1 VDCGP
6 TLGRRHPADAMPGHS
21 KQKQLSELDRQW
33 MRDCFHLVDMKDG
46 DDHGYID
53 IDQMALAMRALG
65 LKPDRK
71 DKIQLAMEIAN
82 LPKEGAGK
90 RRSIVAE
97 TDVINLEVWMQLMT
111 PRMLK
116 LVHKEDGTLLRKKLM
131 EVFAVL
137 DKDGSGYIENDE
149 FRSYMK
155 KMGQQMTEAEIND
168 MVEEVDINQD
178 GKVGPEEFMAMMT
191 KGDSHGKKKKKEK
204 KVDYGI
210 RNKSRRASYG
220 VGMSS

>member
-1 VDCGP
+1 
-6 TLGRRHPADAMPGHS
+6 MPGHS
-21 KQKQLSELDRQW
+21 KQKQLSELDRQR

-46 DDHGYID
+46 DDHGFID

-71 DKIQLAMEIAN
+71 DKMKLAMEIAN
-82 LPKEGAGK
+82 IPKEDAGK
-90 RRSIVAE
+90 RRSRACRGAVD
-97 TDVINLEVWMQLMT
+97 TDTINLDVWMQLMT

-116 LVHKEDGTLLRKKLM
+116 LVHTDEGTLLRKKLM

-155 KMGQQMTEAEIND
+155 KMGQHMTEAEIND
-168 MVEEVDINQD
+168 MVDEVDINRD
-178 GKVGPEEFMAMMT
+178 GKVGPEEFMAMMVS
-191 KGDSHGKKKKKEK
+191 KEHGGKAKRKAAKKKGKGKAPA
-204 KVDYGI
+204 VDYGI
-210 RNKSRRASYG
+210 HNRTRRESWG
-220 VGMSS
+220 VGMNER